1 MRDLI
6 YRQLL
11 KKRMYEEAFE
21 KDSSMQRWD
30 SGCWI
35 RYKLFENILNE
46 MPSAEPEW
54 IPMTERKPEVGQD
67 VLITSDNGHVLAVT
81 YAHDVWSG
89 ENYFDW
95 IPRFMGMGYLPEKE
109 VVAWMPLP
117 KPYQEGKDASVE

>member
-1 MRDLI
+1 MGLIDAAETYLDEFAEVKKERDYWHSLAKSYEHTI
-6 YRQLL
+6 L
-11 KKRMYEEAFE
+11 KFMEAA
-21 KDSSMQRWD
+21 K
-30 SGCWI
+30 
-35 RYKLFENILNE
+35 ENADAI
-46 MPSAEPEW
+46 EPEW

-117 KPYQEGKDASVE
+117 KPYQEGEE